1 MKQFIVYKDIL
12 TAQLP
17 STVDFLQKVIDEND
31 FQSIIEI
38 GTNRGGLTL
47 WLNDHKKD
55 STKIYTFEIF
65 PDAPLINSDQIDG
78 ELIID
83 DVFSKNS
90 LEKIK
95 GILLKSKQCLILCDG
110 GHKNQE
116 FNLFSQ
122 FLKSGDII
130 MLHDYQD
137 NIDEYMRIQSTTGW
151 GNRI

>member
-83 DVFSKNS
+83 DVFSKKLS
-90 LEKIK
+90 R
-95 GILLKSKQCLILCDG
+95 
-110 GHKNQE
+110 KN
-116 FNLFSQ
+116 
-122 FLKSGDII
+122 
-130 MLHDYQD
+130 
-137 NIDEYMRIQSTTGW
+137 
-151 GNRI
+151 